1 MLSAIWAFFGRGMR
15 LPVRCMTRGCLGALG
30 GIRRKDT
37 GRPGMASGKAHLC
50 AMQEYHQEKKGD
62 TTPLVNS
69 THSGRL
75 AQEKD

>member
-15 LPVRCMTRGCLGALG
+15 LPVRCMAWSCLGALG

-37 GRPGMASGKAHLC
+37 GRPGMAGGKAHLG
-50 AMQEYHQEKKGD
+50 AMQEQHQEKKGD
-62 TTPLVNS
+62 AIPLVNS

-75 AQEKD
+75 A

>member
-1 MLSAIWAFFGRGMR
+1 MR
-15 LPVRCMTRGCLGALG
+15 LPVRCMTRGCLGALRY
-30 GIRRKDT
+30 IRRRDT
-37 GRPGMASGKAHLC
+37 GRPGMACSKAYLC

-62 TTPLVNS
+62 AIPLVNS